1 MEKKEKFA
9 KLDNLI
15 GELGLGSDEVVAYFQ
30 KKGQPKTVV
39 SEQSEAVVSDGEP
52 VDFVA
57 QEQPEATVLEEEP
70 KEFDVTLLNS
80 KKFVTPKVIEPG
92 MYFYKDGLI
101 YPEII
106 KGNEITAVV
115 GHISKIRLFKSLGIR
130 LCEKVLPWSSVYGS
144 GGVRSYNINETGGS
158 ATAAI
163 IHGVEDSRKV
173 EAARYCDDF
182 PYGSV
187 LPTKTELVMVYL
199 NRKRVN
205 EALRK
210 LGVAEMN
217 GIYWSST
224 EFSRELAFVQ
234 NFSDNNN
241 SLEYYPKSYGLKVR
255 PFCYI
260 RS

>member
-1 MEKKEKFA
+1 MEKKEKFK
-9 KLDNLI
+9 KLDNLVD
-15 GELGLGSDEVVAYFQ
+15 ELGLQSDEVIAYFQ
-30 KKGQPKTVV
+30 KKGQPKTAV

-57 QEQPEATVLEEEP
+57 PEQSEATVSAEEP

-92 MYFYKDGLI
+92 MYKYEDGLI

-106 KGNEITAVV
+106 KGNKITAVV
-115 GHISKIRLFKSLGIR
+115 GYVCTCEGYKKLGVRLD
-130 LCEKVLPWSSVYGS
+130 EKVLPWSSTYAVI
-144 GGVRSYNINETGGS
+144 GGEEMLQDVAAANYLLARTGIRGEK
-158 ATAAI
+158 A
-163 IHGVEDSRKV
+163 
-173 EAARYCDDF
+173 EAACYCYNF
-182 PYGSV
+182 EYHSF
-187 LPTKTELVMVYL
+187 LPTKESLVLVYL

-210 LGVAEMN
+210 LGVAEMK
-217 GIYWSST
+217 GVYWSSI
-224 EFSRELAFVQ
+224 EFSRCLAYAQ

-260 RS
+260 HM

>member
-15 GELGLGSDEVVAYFQ
+15 GELGLGSDEVVAYLQ
-30 KKGQPKTVV
+30 KKGQSETVV
-39 SEQSEAVVSDGEP
+39 SEQSGATVSEEP
-52 VDFVA
+52 KEFVA
-57 QEQPEATVLEEEP
+57 QEQPEATVSEEP
-70 KEFDVTLLNS
+70 KPFDVTLLNS

-92 MYFYKDGLI
+92 MYKYEDGLI

-106 KGNEITAVV
+106 KGNKITAVV
-115 GHISKIRLFKSLGIR
+115 GHISNIRLFKSLGIR
-130 LCEKVLPWSSVYGS
+130 LCEKVLPWSSVYDS
-144 GGVRSYNINETGGS
+144 GGVRSYEINATGGS

-163 IHGVEDSRKV
+163 IREAADSRKV
-173 EAARYCDDF
+173 EAARYCNDF

-187 LPTKTELVMVYL
+187 LPAKVELVMVYL

-255 PFCYI
+255 PFCYL
-260 RS
+260 